1 MDKLFTRS
9 CIRLALICLFL
20 VPVSHLFSS
29 PAFAGKKS
37 KPEKNEPITTEKLKT
52 LDIKDVVFSYKSNGR
67 KDPFRPFI
75 DFSQVERSIPTD
87 TERPLTPLEKYA
99 LNQYHLVGI
108 ILAGDMENYA
118 LVEDPE
124 NVGYTVRTGDMIGNM
139 SGQVKEIKFNEVII
153 EEPYLDIFDKQQIR
167 TLSLRLRDLEE
178 ESYLQLEE
186 DNPGR

>member
-9 CIRLALICLFL
+9 SISLTAIYLCLFL
-20 VPVSHLFSS
+20 ILPLSS
-29 PAFAGKKS
+29 TPAFAGKKV
-37 KPEKNEPITTEKLKT
+37 KPIKTETLTAEKLKT
-52 LDIKDVVFSYKSNGR
+52 LDIKEVVFSYTSNGR

-75 DFSQVERSIPTD
+75 DFSQIERSIPSD
-87 TERPLTPLEKYA
+87 SDRPLTPLEKYA

-118 LVEDPE
+118 LVEDPD

-139 SGQVKEIKFNEVII
+139 SGRVKEIKFNEVII

-167 TLSLRLRDLEE
+167 NLSLRLRDLEE
-178 ESYLQLEE
+178 ESYLQL
-186 DNPGR
+186 DN

>member
-9 CIRLALICLFL
+9 SSNLATICLFL
-20 VPVSHLFSS
+20 FLVLLLSS
-29 PAFAGKKS
+29 TSVFAGPKN
-37 KPEKNEPITTEKLKT
+37 KPEKNEPLTTEKLKT
-52 LDIKDVVFSYKSNGR
+52 LDNKEIVFSYKSNGR

-87 TERPLTPLEKYA
+87 SDRPLTPLEKYA
-99 LNQYHLVGI
+99 LNQYRLVGI

-124 NVGYTVRTGDMIGNM
+124 NVGYTVRAGDMIGNM
-139 SGQVKEIKFNEVII
+139 SGRVKEIKFNEVII

-178 ESYLQLEE
+178 ESYLQLENE
-186 DNPGR
+186 K